1 MSDSTAPLIDT
12 TPHRPSLEDARA
24 VMARVFGFEAFR
36 PGQDEV
42 IGAVLEGRDVLA
54 VMPTGAGKSLT
65 YQLPAVVDGA
75 LTVVVS
81 PLIAL
86 MRDQVAQLRAY
97 GIEAGALNSAN
108 TPEETERVQDALRAG
123 AMRLLYVA
131 PERLMMGA
139 TIEMLGRA
147 GMRRLA
153 VDEAHCVSQWGHDF
167 RPEYLQLAEV
177 RHRLADRL
185 PGGLQTLALT
195 ATADAATRDE
205 IAGRLFD
212 APPRTFVH
220 GFDRPNIRLAMEAK
234 GSGGRRQLMR
244 FIEGHKGAS
253 GIVYC
258 MSRKRTEELADQL
271 RGAGYDAVAY
281 HAGLDPERRAAA
293 QDRFLQ
299 EDGVVVCATVAFG
312 MGIDKPDVR
321 FVAHAD
327 LPKTIEAY
335 YQEIGRAGRD
345 GLPAEAF
352 TLYGLSDIKVR
363 RMQIDEGDAPD
374 AQKRV
379 ERQRLNAL
387 MALAEAPHCRRQTL
401 LAYFGETSEP
411 CGNCDLCLSGVEA
424 VDGTVEA
431 QKALSA
437 ILRTGERFGLEH
449 LVSVLVGDETD
460 QVRRFGHDKLKT
472 FGCGAD
478 RTANMWRSIFR
489 QMYAAGLV
497 QMDIVNHGRWLA
509 TDAGVAVMKGEKPFS
524 MRAEVLRETSRRRRR
539 PAMSEPERED
549 VDGELLRA
557 LKARRTEL
565 ARTNKVPS
573 YVIFPDRTLIQ
584 IAAARP
590 ETIEDMAGIHGVGE
604 RKLEKYGEAFL
615 EVVRAGPSVE

>member
-1 MSDSTAPLIDT
+1 MSLPAPADT
-12 TPHRPSLEDARA
+12 TADRPTLDDARA
-24 VMARVFGFEAFR
+24 AMARVFGFETFR

-65 YQLPAVVDGA
+65 YQLPAIVEGA

-86 MRDQVAQLRAY
+86 MRDQVSALRAF
-97 GIEAGALNSAN
+97 GVEAGALNSAN
-108 TPEETERVQDALRAG
+108 TPDETDRVHAALKDG
-123 AMRLLYVA
+123 TMRLLYVA
-131 PERLMMGA
+131 PERLMMGS

-147 GMRRLA
+147 GLRRLA

-167 RPEYLQLAEV
+167 RPEYLQLADV
-177 RHRLADRL
+177 RHRLADGL

-212 APPRTFVH
+212 EAPRTFVH
-220 GFDRPNIRLAMEAK
+220 GFDRPNIHLAMEAK
-234 GSGGRRQLMR
+234 GSGGRKQLMR
-244 FIEGHKGAS
+244 FVETHKGAS

-258 MSRKRTEELADQL
+258 MSRKRTMELSQQL
-271 RGAGYDAVAY
+271 RTEGYDAVAY
-281 HAGLDPERRAAA
+281 HAGLAPEDRAAA

-299 EDGVVVCATVAFG
+299 EDGVIVCATVAFG

-352 TLYGLSDIKVR
+352 TLYGLSDIRVR
-363 RMQIDEGDAPD
+363 RLQIDEGDAPD

-401 LAYFGETSEP
+401 LGYFGEPSEP

-424 VDGTVEA
+424 VDGTLEA

-449 LVSVLVGDETD
+449 LVSVLVGDETE
-460 QVRRFGHDKLKT
+460 QVRKFGHERLKT

-478 RTANMWRSIFR
+478 RSANMWRSIFR
-489 QMYAAGLV
+489 QMYAAGLI
-497 QMDIVNHGRWLA
+497 QIDIVNHGRWLA
-509 TDAGVAVMKGEKPFS
+509 TDDGVAVMKGEKPFS
-524 MRAEVLRETSRRRRR
+524 MRAEALRETKRARRRSA
-539 PAMSEPERED
+539 AMAAPEVDD
-549 VDGELLRA
+549 VDAELLQA

-565 ARTNKVPS
+565 ARAGKVPA

-590 ETIEDMAGIHGVGE
+590 ETLDDMGGIHGIGE
-604 RKLEKYGEAFL
+604 RKLEKYGQAFL
-615 EVVRAGPSVE
+615 DVVAGKSV

>member
-1 MSDSTAPLIDT
+1 MALLDIS
-12 TPHRPSLEDARA
+12 PSADHGPTLDDARA
-24 VMARVFGFEAFR
+24 VMARVFGFADFR
-36 PGQDEV
+36 AGQDEV
-42 IGAVLEGRDVLA
+42 VQAVLEGRDVLA

-65 YQLPAVVDGA
+65 YQLPAIVDEA

-86 MRDQVAQLRAY
+86 MRDQVSALRAF
-97 GIEAGALNSAN
+97 GVEAGALNSSN
-108 TPEETERVQDALRAG
+108 TPEETERVRASLRAG
-123 AMRLLYVA
+123 TMRLLYVA

-167 RPEYLQLAEV
+167 RPDYLQLADV
-177 RHRLADRL
+177 RHRLADAL
-185 PGGLQTLALT
+185 PHGLQTLALT

-212 APPRTFVH
+212 DAPRIFVH
-220 GFDRPNIRLAMEAK
+220 GFDRPNIRLGMEAK
-234 GSGGRRQLMR
+234 GAGGRKQLMR
-244 FIEGHKGAS
+244 FIDAHRGSS

-258 MSRKRTEELADQL
+258 MSRKGTMELAERL
-271 RGAGYDAVAY
+271 RDAGYDAVAY
-281 HAGLDPERRAAA
+281 HAGLAPADRSAA

-299 EDGVVVCATVAFG
+299 EDGVIVCATVAFG

-321 FVAHAD
+321 FVVHAD

-352 TLYGLSDIKVR
+352 TLYGLSDIRIR
-363 RMQIDEGDAPD
+363 RLQIDDGDAPD
-374 AQKRV
+374 EQKRV

-387 MALAEAPHCRRQTL
+387 IALAEAPTCRRQTL
-401 LAYFGETSEP
+401 LAYFGEPSKA

-424 VDGTVEA
+424 VDGTLEA
-431 QKALSA
+431 QKAVSA

-449 LVSVLVGDETD
+449 LVSVLVGDETE
-460 QVRRFGHDKLKT
+460 QIRRFGHEKLKT

-478 RTANMWRSIFR
+478 RSVNTWRSIFR
-489 QMYAAGLV
+489 QMYAAGLI
-497 QMDIVNHGRWLA
+497 QIDIVNHGRWLA
-509 TDAGVAVMKGEKPFS
+509 TDEGVAVMKGEKPFS
-524 MRAEVLRETSRRRRR
+524 MRAEALREKRSRKPRSTMV
-539 PAMSEPERED
+539 APEVED
-549 VDGELLRA
+549 VDADLLAA

-565 ARTNKVPS
+565 ARANKVPA

-584 IAAARP
+584 IAASRP
-590 ETIEDMAGIHGVGE
+590 ETLDDLGGIHGVGE
-604 RKLEKYGEAFL
+604 KKLEKYGQAFL
-615 EVVRAGPSVE
+615 DVVTSA